1 MGFELYR
8 HLGLRIDVGTTLDI
22 SRDSASAF
30 ITVPPSRPTRRGGA
44 QVRSTS
50 VPPQCFSL
58 HNSKYCGGSS
68 GSGYGNH
75 RMSTLV
81 TISGQH
87 VVDAGDFDKV
97 LDQYF
102 GSTDEFRYINSFFG
116 CQSWAGHPKPRYRIA
131 YTCRSLLESA
141 EARACNQDYK
151 PQPLCASACNSY
163 VGEWSALTSDTDMC
177 ANTTLAESNRQSLGE
192 SCESWPY
199 DGKAGECV
207 SNIESEAEICGFSTG
222 QLGAD
227 KQDTEEIHRMC
238 EYCKATKRSLCCRLS
253 LVDERCSRLPTATSQ
268 ALYLAL
274 MGIMGL
280 LLSLIFTLV
289 AWYLCQ
295 RNRAD
300 CDAKSQIFGCQATSK
315 RAMLWRDFEAGS
327 AYNSTTDTNTNVQAG
342 APLRSTSLALIKG
355 WGRLWCSFVP
365 PSLSSSA
372 NSFNQHNDSGS
383 ADSPSDACSRA
394 ALDIGG
400 YSMYSQ
406 DLNPKLG
413 HGAIVSLGARLLSR
427 VDNVYT
433 LATGLILRSDK
444 QATRNIR
451 NNSDKNDGTTP
462 NEAAAAAAASVSIF
476 TSADCSVRRTS
487 DQKLILTTHLPK
499 IQTYGLTMANFD
511 SKVSA
516 HKSNL
521 TDSET
526 VDKYNTFRSAI
537 GTGSESDDNVIVRD
551 MTIRKRDESLRGC
564 PEVAQAIIADVE
576 IDRGNTR
583 GPKRESEKKVPSVA
597 LDTIY
602 SDAES
607 IDSDMFTV
615 LYPHSSVEGDELTI
629 KPGEKIRL
637 LRLFSD
643 GWTFV
648 QRTDDGGVGAV
659 PAVCLDTDPGAIMEY
674 ARIMDKLAM
683 GK

>member
-8 HLGLRIDVGTTLDI
+8 HLGLQIDVGTGLDT
-22 SRDSASAF
+22 SRDRASAF
-30 ITVPPSRPTRRGGA
+30 ITVPPSRITRRSGA

-68 GSGYGNH
+68 GSGYGDH

-102 GSTDEFRYINSFFG
+102 GSPDELRYINSFFG
-116 CQSWAGHPKPRYRIA
+116 CQSWAGQPKPRYRIA
-131 YTCRSLLESA
+131 YTCRSILESA

-177 ANTTLAESNRQSLGE
+177 TNTTLTESNRQSLAE

-199 DGKAGECV
+199 DGKDGECV
-207 SNIESEAEICGFSTG
+207 SNIKSETEICGFSTG

-238 EYCKATKRSLCCRLS
+238 EYCKATDRSRCCRLS
-253 LVDERCSRLPTATSQ
+253 LVDERCSRLPTATNQ

-289 AWYLCQ
+289 VWYLCQ
-295 RNRAD
+295 RNRAN
-300 CDAKSQIFGCQATSK
+300 CDAKSQIFGSQATSK
-315 RAMLWRDFEAGS
+315 SATLWRDFEAGS
-327 AYNSTTDTNTNVQAG
+327 AYNSTINTNTNVQAG

-365 PSLSSSA
+365 PSPSSST
-372 NSFNQHNDSGS
+372 NSFNQHNDPGS
-383 ADSPSDACSRA
+383 ADSPSGACSRA
-394 ALDIGG
+394 ALDIGV
-400 YSMYSQ
+400 YSVYSQ

-413 HGAIVSLGARLLSR
+413 HGAMVPLGAKLLSR

-433 LATGLILRSDK
+433 LAIGLILRSDK

-451 NNSDKNDGTTP
+451 NNRDKNDGTTP
-462 NEAAAAAAASVSIF
+462 NEAAAAAASIF
-476 TSADCSVRRTS
+476 TAADCSVSRTS
-487 DQKLILTTHLPK
+487 DQTLILTTHLPK
-499 IQTYGLTMANFD
+499 IQIYGLTMANFD

-537 GTGSESDDNVIVRD
+537 GTDSESDDNVIARD
-551 MTIRKRDESLRGC
+551 MTIRKRDQSLRGC
-564 PEVAQAIIADVE
+564 PEVAQAIITDVE
-576 IDRGNTR
+576 IDRGNTC

-597 LDTIY
+597 LHAIY

-607 IDSDMFTV
+607 IDSDLFTV
-615 LYPHSSVEGDELTI
+615 LYPYSSVEGDELTI

-648 QRTDDGGVGAV
+648 QRTDDGRVGAV
-659 PAVCLDTDPGAIMEY
+659 PAVCLDTDPGAIVEY
-674 ARIMDKLAM
+674 ASMMDELAM
-683 GK
+683 RK

>member
-8 HLGLRIDVGTTLDI
+8 HLGLRIDVGTGLDI

-68 GSGYGNH
+68 GSGYGDH

-102 GSTDEFRYINSFFG
+102 GSPDEFRYINTFFG

-131 YTCRSLLESA
+131 YTCRSLLESV
-141 EARACNQDYK
+141 EARACNQVYK

-163 VGEWSALTSDTDMC
+163 VGEWSALTSDTDIC
-177 ANTTLAESNRQSLGE
+177 ANTTLAESNRQSLAE

-207 SNIESEAEICGFSTG
+207 SNIESETEICGFSTG
-222 QLGAD
+222 QLGSD
-227 KQDTEEIHRMC
+227 KQDMEEIHRMC
-238 EYCKATKRSLCCRLS
+238 EYCKATDRSRCCRLS
-253 LVDERCSRLPTATSQ
+253 LVDERCSRLSTATNQ

-274 MGIMGL
+274 MVIMGL
-280 LLSLIFTLV
+280 LLWLIFTLV

-295 RNRAD
+295 RNRAN
-300 CDAKSQIFGCQATSK
+300 CNSKSQNFGNQATSK
-315 RAMLWRDFEAGS
+315 STTLWRDFEAGS
-327 AYNSTTDTNTNVQAG
+327 AYNSTIDINTNVQAG

-365 PSLSSSA
+365 PSPSSSA
-372 NSFNQHNDSGS
+372 NSFNQHNDPGS

-394 ALDIGG
+394 ALDIG
-400 YSMYSQ
+400 
-406 DLNPKLG
+406 
-413 HGAIVSLGARLLSR
+413 VC
-427 VDNVYT
+427 
-433 LATGLILRSDK
+433 
-444 QATRNIR
+444 
-451 NNSDKNDGTTP
+451 
-462 NEAAAAAAASVSIF
+462 SI
-476 TSADCSVRRTS
+476 ARRTS
-487 DQKLILTTHLPK
+487 NQTLILTTHLPK

-526 VDKYNTFRSAI
+526 ADKYNTFRSAI
-537 GTGSESDDNVIVRD
+537 GTGSESDDNVIARD
-551 MTIRKRDESLRGC
+551 MTIRKRDQSLRGC
-564 PEVAQAIIADVE
+564 PEVAQAIITDVG

-583 GPKRESEKKVPSVA
+583 GPKRESEKKMPPVA
-597 LDTIY
+597 LHTIY

-607 IDSDMFTV
+607 IDSDLFTV
-615 LYPHSSVEGDELTI
+615 LYPYSSVEGDELTI

-659 PAVCLDTDPGAIMEY
+659 PAVCLATDPGAIVEY
-674 ARIMDKLAM
+674 ASMMDELAM